1 MERQLFLSPL
11 CLEIEPSQGFIS
23 FFFLWPKL
31 TSTQILSCEPVTLPG
46 NNKIIKIMSEQT
58 KEYVDA
64 ATKVALAGAAVLG
77 AIGIV
82 KIAFSGITIGCAVIG
97 VTERLR

>member
-1 MERQLFLSPL
+1 LKQVQP
-11 CLEIEPSQGFIS
+11 
-23 FFFLWPKL
+23 
-31 TSTQILSCEPVTLPG
+31 STQILSCEPAILPG
-46 NNKIIKIMSEQT
+46 NIKIIKIMSEQA

-82 KIAFSGITIGCAVIG
+82 KIAFGGVTIGCIAIG
-97 VTERLR
+97 VTEQLK